1 MVDEVLRNGVP
12 ADRVHLVPLP
22 ATGIPDATPP
32 ETRSLSGRVLFVG
45 RLTAIKG
52 WRHLLDA
59 VPKAATILG
68 RTLTLVIA
76 GDGPERDMCEATARQ
91 KGVAVEFLGW
101 VDLDRRNAEMR
112 AADVIVVPSI
122 WPEPFGL
129 IGIEAGCVGTP
140 AVAYAVGGIPDWLV
154 PGVSGELAPGERP
167 NPSELADAIVRALVN
182 PEHLQRLRVGAWETA
197 RRFTPEAHLDRLI
210 PILEAA
216 ARS

>member
-1 MVDEVLRNGVP
+1 
-12 ADRVHLVPLP
+12 
-22 ATGIPDATPP
+22 
-32 ETRSLSGRVLFVG
+32 
-45 RLTAIKG
+45 LTAIKG